1 MPVTVIVGAQWGDE
15 GKGRVVDYFAVQ
27 ADMVARFNGGDN
39 AGHTVIAEG
48 HKLALHLI
56 PSGILYP
63 HVTCLI
69 GAGTVVNPVTLLREM
84 EMLRE
89 LGLDVGPAHLKLAA
103 GAHLVLPTHQALDG
117 ASETKRGYEAIGT
130 TKRGIGPTY
139 ADKAQ
144 RVGLRAGQMREPNV
158 FAEAVGALV
167 DVHNERL
174 VDLYGLKAQPVG
186 QIVAQ
191 LHQAAEKLAPHLVN
205 GTALVGEA
213 LAAGKHIV
221 GEGAQGTLLDLNLGT
236 YPFVTSSSP
245 ISGGVL
251 TGLGIGP
258 KEVSRVIGIAK
269 AYTTRVGAGPFPT
282 ELKEALGERI
292 REIGAEFGTTT
303 GRPRRCGWLDAVI
316 LRYAAQ
322 VNGLTDF
329 AVSKLDVLSGLPVLR
344 LAVAYELD
352 GERIEQFPAEWGA
365 EALSR
370 CRPIYEDLPSWQEDI
385 SHARRREELP
395 AAAQAYIAR
404 IEELTGVPVT
414 FISVGPEREAMIVPG
429 RVEGMRL

>member
-15 GKGRVVDYFAVQ
+15 GKGRVVDYFAAQ
-27 ADMVARFNGGDN
+27 ADIVARFNGGDN
-39 AGHTVIAEG
+39 AGHTVVAEG
-48 HKLALHLI
+48 HKLALHLV

-63 HVTCLI
+63 RVTCLI

-84 EMLRE
+84 DTLRD
-89 LGLDVGPAHLKLAA
+89 LGLDVSPTHLKLSA
-103 GAHLVLPTHQALDG
+103 GAHLILPTHQALDG
-117 ASETKRGYEAIGT
+117 ASETKRGHEAIGT

-139 ADKAQ
+139 ADRAR

-167 DVHNERL
+167 DAHNERL
-174 VDLYGLKAQPVG
+174 VNLYGLKAQPAG

-191 LHQAAEKLAPHLVN
+191 LHQAAEVLAPHLVD
-205 GTALVGEA
+205 GTALVGQA
-213 LAAGKHIV
+213 LAEGKHII

-236 YPFVTSSSP
+236 YPYVTSSSP
-245 ISGGVL
+245 ISGGVS

-258 KEVSRVIGIAK
+258 KEIARVIGIAK

-282 ELKEALGERI
+282 ELEDALGERI
-292 REIGAEFGTTT
+292 REFGHEYGTTT

-322 VNGLTDF
+322 VNGLTDI
-329 AVSKLDVLSGLPVLR
+329 AVSKLDILSGLPTLR
-344 LAVAYELD
+344 IAVAYELD
-352 GERIEQFPAEWGA
+352 GKRIERFPAEWGA
-365 EALSR
+365 EALDR
-370 CRPIYEDLPSWQEDI
+370 CRPIYEELPAWKEDI
-385 SHARRREELP
+385 TQTRHCEDLP
-395 AAAQAYIAR
+395 AAAQTYITR

-414 FISVGPEREAMIVPG
+414 FVSVGPEREAMILP
-429 RVEGMRL
+429 

>member
-15 GKGRVVDYFAVQ
+15 GKGRVVDYFAAQ
-27 ADMVARFNGGDN
+27 ADIVARFNGGDN

-48 HKLALHLI
+48 RKLALHLV

-69 GAGTVVNPVTLLREM
+69 GAGTVVNPLTLLREM
-84 EMLRE
+84 GTLRD
-89 LGLDVGPAHLKLAA
+89 LGLDVGPAHLKLSA

-117 ASETKRGYEAIGT
+117 ASETRRGYEAIGT

-174 VDLYGLKAQPVG
+174 VNLYGLKAQPAR
-186 QIVAQ
+186 QIVSQ
-191 LHQAAEKLAPHLVN
+191 LHQAAEALAPHLVD
-205 GTALVGEA
+205 GAALVGQA
-213 LAAGKHIV
+213 LAEGKHVIA
-221 GEGAQGTLLDLNLGT
+221 EGAQGTLLDLNLGT
-236 YPFVTSSSP
+236 YPYVTSSSP
-245 ISGGVL
+245 ISGGAL
-251 TGLGIGP
+251 IGLGVGP
-258 KEVSRVIGIAK
+258 KDVGRVVGIAK

-282 ELKEALGERI
+282 ELEDALGEHI
-292 REIGAEFGTTT
+292 RETGHEYGTTT

-316 LRYAAQ
+316 LRYTAQ

-329 AVSKLDVLSGLPVLR
+329 AVSKLDILSDLPTLR

-352 GERIEQFPAEWGA
+352 GERIERFPAEWGA
-365 EALSR
+365 EALAR
-370 CRPIYEDLPSWQEDI
+370 CRPIYEELPGWQEDI
-385 SHARRREELP
+385 SHARHRKDLP
-395 AAAQAYIAR
+395 AAAQTYIAR
-404 IEELTGVPVT
+404 IEELTSVPAS
-414 FISVGPEREAMIVPG
+414 FISVGPEREAMILP
-429 RVEGMRL
+429 

>member
-15 GKGRVVDYFAVQ
+15 GKGRVVDYFAAH
-27 ADMVARFNGGDN
+27 ADVVARFNGGDN

-48 HKLALHLI
+48 RKLALHLV

-69 GAGTVVNPVTLLREM
+69 GAGTVVNPLTLLREM
-84 EMLRE
+84 GTLRD
-89 LGLDVGPAHLKLAA
+89 LGLDVSAAHLKLAA

-117 ASETKRGYEAIGT
+117 ASEITRGHEAIGT

-167 DVHNERL
+167 DAHNERL
-174 VDLYGLKAQPVG
+174 VNLYGLTAQPAG
-186 QIVAQ
+186 QIVSQ
-191 LHQAAEKLAPHLVN
+191 LHQAAETLAPHLVD
-205 GTALVGEA
+205 GVAMVGQAIAE
-213 LAAGKHIV
+213 GKHIIA
-221 GEGAQGTLLDLNLGT
+221 EGAQGTLLDLNLGT

-245 ISGGVL
+245 ISGGAL
-251 TGLGIGP
+251 TGLGVGP
-258 KEVSRVIGIAK
+258 KDVVRVVGIAK

-282 ELKEALGERI
+282 ELEDALGEHI
-292 REIGAEFGTTT
+292 REVGHEFGTTT

-329 AVSKLDVLSGLPVLR
+329 AVSKLDVLSGLPTLPI
-344 LAVAYELD
+344 AIAYELD

-365 EALSR
+365 EALER
-370 CRPIYEDLPSWQEDI
+370 CRPIYEELPGWQEDI
-385 SHARRREELP
+385 SHARHRGDLP

-404 IEELTGVPVT
+404 IEELTGVPASFV
-414 FISVGPEREAMIVPG
+414 SVGPEREAMILP
-429 RVEGMRL
+429 

>member
-1 MPVTVIVGAQWGDE
+1 MPVTVIIGAQWGDE
-15 GKGRVVDYFAVQ
+15 GKGRVVDYFAAQ
-27 ADMVARFNGGDN
+27 ADLVARYNGGDN

-48 HKLALHLI
+48 HKLALHLV

-63 HVTCLI
+63 RVTCLI

-84 EMLRE
+84 DTLRS
-89 LGLDVGPAHLKLAA
+89 LGLDVGPAHLKLSA

-117 ASETKRGYEAIGT
+117 ASELKRGYEAIGT

-144 RVGLRAGQMREPNV
+144 RVGLRAGQMREPNT
-158 FAEAVGALV
+158 FAEVVGTLV
-167 DVHNERL
+167 EMHNERL
-174 VDLYGLKAQPVG
+174 VNLYGLQAKPVG

-191 LHQAAEKLAPHLVN
+191 LHQAAEVLAPHLVD
-205 GTALVGEA
+205 GTALVGQA
-213 LAAGKHIV
+213 LAGGKHVIA
-221 GEGAQGTLLDLNLGT
+221 EGAQGTLLDLNLGT
-236 YPFVTSSSP
+236 YPYVTSSSP
-245 ISGGVL
+245 ICGGVM

-258 KEVSRVIGIAK
+258 RDVVRVIGIAK

-282 ELKEALGERI
+282 ELEDAIGERI
-292 REIGAEFGTTT
+292 REVGHEFGTTT

-329 AVSKLDVLSGLPVLR
+329 AVSKLDILSGIPTLR

-365 EALSR
+365 EALAR
-370 CRPIYEDLPSWQEDI
+370 CRPIYEELPGWQEDI
-385 SHARRREELP
+385 GHARHRGDLP

-404 IEELTGVPVT
+404 IEELTGVPAS
-414 FISVGPEREAMIVPG
+414 FISVGPEREAMILP
-429 RVEGMRL
+429 

>member
-1 MPVTVIVGAQWGDE
+1 MPVTIIVGAQWGDE
-15 GKGRVVDYFAVQ
+15 GKGRVVDYFASQ
-27 ADMVARFNGGDN
+27 ADIVARFNGGDN

-48 HKLALHLI
+48 RKLALHLV

-69 GAGTVVNPVTLLREM
+69 GAGTVVNPLMLLREM
-84 EMLRE
+84 ETLRG
-89 LGLDVGPAHLKLAA
+89 LGLDVSPAHLKLAA

-117 ASETKRGYEAIGT
+117 ASETRRGYEAIGT

-144 RVGLRAGQMREPNV
+144 RVGLRAGQMREPNA

-174 VDLYGLKAQPVG
+174 VNLYGLKAQPAG
-186 QIVAQ
+186 QIVSQ
-191 LHQAAEKLAPHLVN
+191 LHQAAEALAPHLVD
-205 GTALVGEA
+205 GAALVGQA
-213 LAAGKHIV
+213 LAEGKHVIA
-221 GEGAQGTLLDLNLGT
+221 EGAQGTLLDLNLGT

-245 ISGGVL
+245 ISGGAL
-251 TGLGIGP
+251 IGLGFGP
-258 KEVSRVIGIAK
+258 KDVGRVVGIAK

-282 ELKEALGERI
+282 ELEDALGEHI
-292 REIGAEFGTTT
+292 REVGHEYGTTT

-322 VNGLTDF
+322 VNGLNDF
-329 AVSKLDVLSGLPVLR
+329 AVSKLDVLSDLPTLR
-344 LAVAYELD
+344 IAVAYELD
-352 GERIEQFPAEWGA
+352 GERIERFPAEWGA
-365 EALSR
+365 EVLAR
-370 CRPIYEDLPSWQEDI
+370 CRPIYEELPGWQEDI
-385 SHARRREELP
+385 SHARHRKDLP

-404 IEELTGVPVT
+404 IEELTGVPAS
-414 FISVGPEREAMIVPG
+414 FISVGPEREAMILP
-429 RVEGMRL
+429 

>member
-15 GKGRVVDYFAVQ
+15 GKGRVVDYFAAQ
-27 ADMVARFNGGDN
+27 ADIVARFNGGDN

-48 HKLALHLI
+48 HKLALHLV

-63 HVTCLI
+63 GVTCLI
-69 GAGTVVNPVTLLREM
+69 GAGTVVNPLTLLREM
-84 EMLRE
+84 ETLHD
-89 LGLDVGPAHLKLAA
+89 LGLDVSPTHLKLAA

-117 ASETKRGYEAIGT
+117 ASETRRGYEAIGT

-167 DVHNERL
+167 DAHNERL
-174 VDLYGLKAQPVG
+174 VNLYGLQAQPAG
-186 QIVAQ
+186 QIVAL
-191 LHQAAEKLAPHLVN
+191 LHQAAETLASHLVD
-205 GTALVGEA
+205 GTALVGQA
-213 LAAGKHIV
+213 LAEGKHVI

-236 YPFVTSSSP
+236 YPYVTSSSP

-258 KEVSRVIGIAK
+258 KDVVRVIGIAK

-282 ELKEALGERI
+282 ELEDALGERI
-292 REIGAEFGTTT
+292 REVGHEYGTTT
-303 GRPRRCGWLDAVI
+303 GRARRCGWLDAVI

-329 AVSKLDVLSGLPVLR
+329 AVSKLDILSGLPTLR
-344 LAVAYELD
+344 IAVAYELD
-352 GERIEQFPAEWGA
+352 GKRIERFPAEWGA
-365 EALSR
+365 EALER
-370 CRPIYEDLPSWQEDI
+370 CRPIYEELPTWQEDI
-385 SHARRREELP
+385 SQARCREDLP
-395 AAAQAYIAR
+395 VAAQAYIAR
-404 IEELTGVPVT
+404 IEELTGVPVS
-414 FISVGPEREAMIVPG
+414 FISVGPEREAMIVQ
-429 RVEGMRL
+429 